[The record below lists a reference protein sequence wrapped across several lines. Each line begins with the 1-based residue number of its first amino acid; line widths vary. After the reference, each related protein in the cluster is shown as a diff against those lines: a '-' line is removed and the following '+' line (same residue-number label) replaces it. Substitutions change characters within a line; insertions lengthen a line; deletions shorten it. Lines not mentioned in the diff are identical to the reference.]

1 LPCRA
6 GHDVTALD
14 LAQRGTLQLHF
25 GIGPNETLPALDAPA
40 DEAASASVQ
49 GVALRSAAAMVRQ
62 PDFAEA
68 LASGEIG
75 FGGEQVFVADI
86 ASGDRH
92 LRDLLLPYAMLEIC
106 PLTATA
112 ECLMM
117 LPAVND
123 GGLAK
128 TCFVMSMV
136 EDTRRFARHSVG
148 FLRELLGDRLLGQVR
163 RDEAVIEAGAMLQPL
178 GRYAPHSAALADTIG
193 PGRRTAGR
201 NRWRRPGSMTCVTR
215 KTRRRAG
222 RVWIRPAHDRKPERP
237 RRMIALLR
245 NPANLLRLGTFMV
258 LALTA
263 LVVIGVPLDLKQQ
276 WLLAAARS
284 WA

>member
-1 LPCRA
+1 MALILFHSPRGGTGTSFLAATTAIALSRA

-25 GIGPNETLPALDAPA
+25 GIGPNEALPALDAPA

-92 LRDLLLPYAMLEIC
+92 LRDLLLPYATLEIC

-117 LPAVND
+117 LPVVND

-193 PGRRTAGR
+193 LGETVA
-201 NRWRRPGSMTCVTR
+201 
-215 KTRRRAG
+215 
-222 RVWIRPAHDRKPERP
+222 
-237 RRMIALLR
+237 ALLADLIDEDESDGLDVD
-245 NPANLLRLGTFMV
+245 PAGQTGKNR
-258 LALTA
+258 
-263 LVVIGVPLDLKQQ
+263 
-276 WLLAAARS
+276 AA
-284 WA
+284 